1 MIEELNK
8 ILNVNLDFDL
18 TNYNTYRLK
27 SVAKVFVSIKNEAEL
42 VKVLMVLDKYNIKW
56 FVIGNGSNVIL
67 PSYYDGVVIKLD
79 GFNNYEINGDLLVA
93 GCSCMLNKLANNISN
108 LGYKGLEWACGVPGT
123 IGGSV
128 CGNAGCYGSSIS
140 DVLVSCRVLE
150 NGKIKV
156 LENSDLMFD
165 YRMSMLKDNKNII
178 VLDATFKIQSCDV
191 STLKLF
197 INEKMEARRKSQ
209 DLTHPSNGSVFRNPV
224 GYSAGKLIDDLG
236 LKGYSIGGASVS
248 LIHANFIINKGNAN
262 CEDIINLIN
271 YIKDE
276 VKKAYNIDLVLE
288 QEIIK

>member
-271 YIKDE
+271 YIRDE